1 MLPELGDSPM
11 AKTPNLVQDII
22 NKKAAEVS
30 PATIRQI
37 VTVIRQIFSIALDR
51 KLIQRLPRI
60 VIPEMNERIREIPT
74 PEQVQFILW
83 ASETSKHGFGLW
95 LKLGTGMSWSEMLA
109 LNWQDFDNLNRT
121 VSVNKAFVRANGS
134 YEVKDIKTREDLRQI
149 ALPRKVN
156 DILAKK
162 KKVGKMFQTESGQ
175 YLTPGSWQ
183 RLWNEWLK
191 QANVM
196 IEAHNTKLEEGEK
209 PVPSIRNVRFHEL
222 RLFYASTLL
231 AEKVT
236 PDVAQILIGYKEI
249 IALHLIDTYT
259 GVIIIGL
266 CNASTI
272 FFFRQYLSGLPRELL
287 DAARIDG
294 ATEYGIATKIILPLT
309 KPAFASMGSG
319 KPPGSR
325 QEMPPPAAVP

>member
-1 MLPELGDSPM
+1 MQEHIEVGGEMTAKNASTGKNTPDKTTFRQIADEWLSNKARSVGTNAYNKYQLNLHVHVLPELGDSPM

-249 IALHLIDTYT
+249 IALQQKYNRLIHDRT
-259 GVIIIGL
+259 V
-266 CNASTI
+266 
-272 FFFRQYLSGLPRELL
+272 
-287 DAARIDG
+287 
-294 ATEYGIATKIILPLT
+294 
-309 KPAFASMGSG
+309 
-319 KPPGSR
+319 
-325 QEMPPPAAVP
+325 